1 MTPTQQNIGKDDF
14 YGKLIITKADKIYI
28 PLKAVSAKVLNH
40 LKRIASF
47 RNPAFYSRQAMRFST
62 YSVPR
67 IISCFG
73 ITDDYLAMP
82 RGCWDAIEDFLT
94 ENNVMFDIIDETN
107 HGNHI
112 SASFR
117 GEERKEQLD
126 AIRAMLAHH
135 NGVLHATTAF
145 GKTVTAAAMIARKKV
160 NTLILVHSRAL
171 LAQWHQRLAEFLNI
185 DCEEPEQPKRRGRK
199 KVFSPIGCLDSTGNT
214 LHGII
219 DIALIQSCLDES
231 EVKQFVQE
239 YGMVIVD
246 ECHHVSSV
254 TFENVLNGVKAQC
267 VYGLTATPIRKDGHQ
282 PIMFMQCGPIR
293 YSADAKSQ
301 METQSFER
309 YVIPRFTS
317 YRSLIDKQRNIS
329 SIY

>member
-1 MTPTQQNIGKDDF
+1 MTEAMNREGRMSFQSYDRFFPNQDQLPDGGLGNLVALPLQGKARRNLNSVFVDENFLVYKDQWSYLYSVKKVQEVAVDRLLELHIQEELGALTTSSERKPWVTPTQQNIGKDDF

-171 LAQWHQRLAEFLNI
+171 LAQWHQRLAEFLDV
-185 DCEEPEQPKRRGRK
+185 DCEEPEQQKRRG
-199 KVFSPIGCLDSTGNT
+199 
-214 LHGII
+214 
-219 DIALIQSCLDES
+219 
-231 EVKQFVQE
+231 
-239 YGMVIVD
+239 
-246 ECHHVSSV
+246 
-254 TFENVLNGVKAQC
+254 
-267 VYGLTATPIRKDGHQ
+267 
-282 PIMFMQCGPIR
+282 
-293 YSADAKSQ
+293 
-301 METQSFER
+301 
-309 YVIPRFTS
+309 
-317 YRSLIDKQRNIS
+317 
-329 SIY
+329 